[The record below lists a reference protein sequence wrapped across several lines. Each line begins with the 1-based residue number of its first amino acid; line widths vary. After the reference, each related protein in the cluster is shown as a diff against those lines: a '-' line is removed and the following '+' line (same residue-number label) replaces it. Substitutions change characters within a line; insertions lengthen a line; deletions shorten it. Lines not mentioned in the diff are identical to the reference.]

1 MKSFQKIITVFMVLI
16 AMAATAFA
24 QIPNAGFE
32 TWTNASGYN
41 VPTGWD
47 NLNTMTAAN
56 AIYTCT
62 KGTPGS
68 PGTSY
73 IKLVSK
79 NVAGMG
85 VMPGMAVSGMMD
97 MATLQPMSGFAYTQR
112 PTALT
117 GKWQHMASGA
127 DEGHILIEFTRWD
140 AAMGMRMPVGSA
152 TRMLGGMVMAW
163 TNFSIPIV
171 YTSTEMPDSCT
182 ITLSASGTTPVAGSY
197 LYVDA
202 LAFTGVT
209 VATERLTETGDF
221 RIFPNPATNFIN
233 IDKTAII
240 GKITTASILDIQG
253 RTLQN
258 LNTETT
264 NWANIE
270 VAQLPQGNYFIKITT
285 EKGVIIQQFN
295 KQ

>member
-1 MKSFQKIITVFMVLI
+1 MKFFSKFI
-16 AMAATAFA
+16 AIFIATLATATMAMA

-32 TWTNASGYN
+32 TWSNASGYN
-41 VPTGWD
+41 APMEWD
-47 NLNTMTAAN
+47 NLNTMTTTTGV
-56 AIYTCT
+56 YTCT

-68 PGTSY
+68 VGTSY
-73 IKLVSK
+73 LKLVSK

-85 VMPGMAVSGMMD
+85 VMPGMAVSGMID

-127 DEGHILIEFTRWD
+127 DEGHIVIEFTRWN

-152 TRMLGGMVMAW
+152 MRMLGGMAMSWADF
-163 TNFSIPIV
+163 TIPIV

-209 VATERLTETGDF
+209 VATEKLTAMGDF
-221 RIFPNPATNFIN
+221 KVFPNPAMTYIS
-233 IDKTAII
+233 IDKTAIQGSI
-240 GKITTASILDIQG
+240 TELSIIDLQGKTIETLDA
-253 RTLQN
+253 
-258 LNTETT
+258 NTV
-264 NWANIE
+264 NWDN
-270 VAQLPQGNYFIKITT
+270 VDVVSLPKGNYFIKITT
-285 EKGVIIQQFN
+285 EKGVITQQFS